1 MTSYLVVS
9 PRLGTPGAPYEPAAG
24 VNVDALL
31 ASGAIVAVEQI
42 VGATAKDAAPTSPS
56 RKVTRK
62 TPKE

>member
-9 PRLGTPGAPYEPAAG
+9 PRIGTPGAPYTPPAG

-31 ASGAIVAVEQI
+31 ASGAIVAVEQV
-42 VGATAKDAAPTSPS
+42 VGATPKDAAPTSPS